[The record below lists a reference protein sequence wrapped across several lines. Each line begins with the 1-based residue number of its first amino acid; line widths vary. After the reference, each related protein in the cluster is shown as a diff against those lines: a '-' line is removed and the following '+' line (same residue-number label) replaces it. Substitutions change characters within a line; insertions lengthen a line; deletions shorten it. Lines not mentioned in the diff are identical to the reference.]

1 MSYRRPFANRNGISL
16 FISNS
21 SWSTVA
27 CSQQQ
32 GRSILCRYYIYILH
46 VPSFRIFL
54 LLTRFPILNKFFSLW
69 NLAKYWEWIGSRY
82 LLSDLETLPS
92 GLNWIFWG
100 AVLYNFVQIDFALR
114 TTTPYQHITH
124 CKCSVFVMIT
134 RSAPLLLKVMRP
146 H

>member
-32 GRSILCRYYIYILH
+32 GRSILCTTYTYFMFQVSGFFH
-46 VPSFRIFL
+46 P
-54 LLTRFPILNKFFSLW
+54 LTRFPILNKFFSLW

-134 RSAPLLLKVMRP
+134 RSAPLLLKVMIP
-146 H
+146 Y